1 MSILT
6 YHKAFSIQLRH
17 EYFTD
22 EFAVNARL
30 RLEPTV
36 SCEDLLARGR
46 MVFRNTGKGALVM
59 YRSASATP
67 GTPSVELKGKQIFN
81 FKLKVNDVTGF
92 MNITDLNLGATVYTP
107 DKPILLKYTANPPS
121 SQVSLSVE
129 FLDGF
134 RAPRFNELFSLTG
147 GSNTLEVFDIT
158 GASVWAQTI
167 TSGIAATR
175 QLAIDLSAQP
185 AGFYE
190 VRFTDSLNVQTI
202 RRYFVGDNIQSGEVL
217 AMVSICYPLGTSA
230 PLYVNNAVFDYEFLA
245 KQLPWKFYILPR
257 FIESGYFDEGN
268 KPTIDVTELTV
279 GAPSIVFSALNNS
292 RPVSSITIGGINP
305 IVFQSAQNIPLRE
318 ERQYRFTLNSY
329 KNPTTTQ
336 LINSL
341 PQPDHALPSSN
352 PAVKEI
358 FYYLD
363 RLMIPV

>member
-22 EFAVNARL
+22 EFAVNSRVSI
-30 RLEPTV
+30 EPTA
-36 SCEDLLARGR
+36 SCEELLARGR
-46 MVFRNTGKGALVM
+46 MVFRNTGKGAMVM
-59 YRSASATP
+59 YRSTSATS

-81 FKLKVNDVTGF
+81 FKLKLNDTTEFLNVTD
-92 MNITDLNLGATVYTP
+92 MDLGTTTYSPENPV
-107 DKPILLKYTANPPS
+107 LLKYTANPPS

-129 FLDGF
+129 FTDGY
-134 RAPRFNELFSLTG
+134 RSPRFSELFSLTG
-147 GSNTLEVFDIT
+147 GSNTVEVFDIT
-158 GASVWAQTI
+158 GTLVQTQTI
-167 TSGIAATR
+167 TSGIAASR
-175 QLAIDLSAQP
+175 QVLIDLSEQP
-185 AGFYE
+185 AGYYE
-190 VRFTDSLNVQTI
+190 VRFTDSTSAVTS
-202 RRYFVGDNIQSGEVL
+202 RRYFVGDDIQAGEVL
-217 AMVSICYPLGTSA
+217 AMISICYPLGTPA
-230 PLYVNNAVFDYEFLA
+230 PLYTNNAVFDYEFLA

-257 FIESGYFDEGN
+257 FIESSYFDEGN

-279 GAPSIVFSALNNS
+279 GAPSIVFAALNNS

-329 KNPTTTQ
+329 KNPTSTQ

-341 PQPDHALPSSN
+341 PQPDHSRPSSN
-352 PAVKEI
+352 PDVKEI